1 MADRESNPLVDQIR
15 RGGVPLEVRMMAA
28 EGALPL
34 KPEDLVDLLEVMSR
48 DEAKEVSELAT
59 KTYIEFPADTLL
71 PLVKARDASA
81 AVLAWTLQVRTDSKI
96 LEACLQNVATPDEAI
111 AKQAAK
117 LPEALAELVVI
128 NQTRLLRHMPLLEAI
143 EANPS
148 ISRDQ
153 KRRLNELRE
162 TFSIGAEPEPAA
174 QPPAAP
180 VQAPAADVP
189 AAPPKVEPAPEEKA
203 PESPEEAA
211 APEATAEENSIE
223 IDAEAAAAMLTDE
236 EKKDERAVSKLQRLF
251 SLRTGQKI
259 KAALT
264 EDSQARSFLIRDP
277 NRLVAL
283 AVLGSPKITEA
294 EIEGIAAMKN
304 VNDEV
309 LRKIGTNR
317 DWTKKY
323 TVVNSLV
330 KNPRTPLPIAMG
342 FISRLQPRDMKAIS
356 VDKNVPEAIRKSAQR
371 FIKAAVQKGSRD

>member
-1 MADRESNPLVDQIR
+1 MADRETNPLVDQIR
-15 RGGVPLEVRMMAA
+15 KGGVPLEVRMMAA

-34 KPEDLVDLLEVMSR
+34 KPEDLIDLLEVMSR
-48 DEAKEVSELAT
+48 DEVKDVSELAT
-59 KTYIEFPADTLL
+59 KTFSEMPAETLV
-71 PLVKARDASA
+71 PIVKARDASVG
-81 AVLAWTLQVRTDSKI
+81 VLAWTLQVHTDSKV
-96 LEACLQNVATPDEAI
+96 LEACLQNTATPDEAI
-111 AKQAAK
+111 AKKAAR
-117 LPEALAELVVI
+117 LPEGLAELVVI

-143 EANPS
+143 ETNPML
-148 ISRDQ
+148 SRDQ

-162 TFSIGAEPEPAA
+162 TFSIGVTPEPEAEPQPAPSPEPA
-174 QPPAAP
+174 P
-180 VQAPAADVP
+180 
-189 AAPPKVEPAPEEKA
+189 APPPVAAVEASGSAKA
-203 PESPEEAA
+203 PEAEADAAKAAEENSVEISVEEAA
-211 APEATAEENSIE
+211 AALTEDEKRDESKMTE
-223 IDAEAAAAMLTDE
+223 I
-236 EKKDERAVSKLQRLF
+236 QRLF

-259 KAALT
+259 KEALQGN
-264 EDSQARSFLIRDP
+264 SLARSFLIRDP

-294 EIEGIAAMKN
+294 EVEGIAAMKN

-323 TVVNSLV
+323 TVVSSLV

-371 FIKAAVQKGSRD
+371 FIKATIQKGAKE